1 MLEPRRLA
9 TRAAAHRMA
18 HLRGERIGETI
29 GYRMRRDT
37 RVGPRTR
44 IEVVTEGVLTRMLNS
59 DPTLEGIGVLIFDE
73 FHERS
78 IHADL
83 GLALALHS
91 QRLVRDDLRIVVMS
105 ATLDG
110 AIVAELLGGAAVMA
124 AEGRVFPVDIRYR
137 PTKQGQR
144 LEASVASAVRTAL
157 AETDGD
163 VLVFLPGQGEIAR
176 CDAALTGLGAAIEVM
191 PLYGNLSFA
200 DQDRAIAPS
209 PPGRRKVVL
218 STSIAE
224 TSLTIEGVRAVVDAG
239 LARIPRFS
247 PRTGMTSLTTV
258 RVSRAAADQRA
269 GRAGRVAPGI
279 CYRLWNADEHA
290 HLLPFATP
298 EILEADLAPL
308 ALDLAAAGIT
318 DPQELRWLTPPPRG
332 PWRQAVELL
341 TWLEALDSD
350 GKATTH
356 GRAMAALGAHPRIAH
371 MMLRAHAS
379 GDGALA
385 CDIAAILEERDM
397 LRSGGDEHDADLR
410 LRAELV
416 RGVRLRD
423 RLPDHVAGMRVMRD
437 AVGRVS
443 ESARAWR
450 RDLGV
455 GGAHEWEEA
464 SAAGRLV
471 ALAFPDRVAQRRP
484 GPLPR
489 YQLRYGTGSVL
500 TDSPGIASE
509 PYLVIA
515 ETDGKVPESRVFLA
529 APLTLEELRADFAS
543 QITTEKVLEWDTEH
557 GLRAVER
564 EVLGALVLQER
575 RARAPDPEAIRLVAL
590 KAITSSNLE
599 LLTWSDAARRLRER
613 LAFIHH
619 HDHTWP
625 DVSDGALIAEA
636 EHWLAPHLGAI
647 RSRGD
652 LERLDL
658 GAFLLDRLDWRQ
670 RSLLDELAPTHFT
683 APTGSRLPID
693 YSEPGA
699 PVVRVRLQ
707 EMFGQVA
714 TPRVMGGR
722 IPLTLHLLSPAHR
735 PVQVTQNLESFWK
748 SSYFDVRKDMKG
760 RYPKHPW
767 PEDPLSATP
776 TRRRK

>member
-1 MLEPRRLA
+1 
-9 TRAAAHRMA
+9 MA
-18 HLRGERIGETI
+18 HLRGERVGETI

-37 RVGPRTR
+37 RVGPKTR

-59 DPTLEGIGVLIFDE
+59 DPTLEGVGVLIFDE
-73 FHERS
+73 YHERS

-91 QRLVRDDLRIVVMS
+91 QRLVRDDLRILVMS

-110 AIVAELLGGAAVMA
+110 AVIAELLGGAAVVA
-124 AEGRVFPVDIRYR
+124 VEGRAFPVDIRYL
-137 PTKQGQR
+137 PPKQGQR
-144 LEASVASAVRTAL
+144 LESSVSAAVKAAL
-157 AETDGD
+157 ATTDGD

-176 CDAALTGLGAAIEVM
+176 CDAALTELGPAVDVM
-191 PLYGNLSFA
+191 PLFGNLSFV

-239 LARIPRFS
+239 LARVPRFS

-279 CYRLWNADEHA
+279 CIRLWNADEHA

-298 EILEADLAPL
+298 EILETDLAPL
-308 ALDLAAAGIT
+308 ALDLAVAGIA

-341 TWLEALDSD
+341 TWLEAIDSD
-350 GKATTH
+350 GRATTH
-356 GRAMAALGAHPRIAH
+356 GRELAGLGAHPRIAH
-371 MMLRAHAS
+371 MMLRARAA

-385 CDIAAILEERDM
+385 CDLAAILEERDM
-397 LRSGGDEHDADLR
+397 LHGDGSEHDADLR
-410 LRAELV
+410 LRAELL

-423 RLPDHVAGMRVMRD
+423 RLPEYVAGMRVNRD
-437 AVGRVS
+437 TVGRIGDA
-443 ESARAWR
+443 ARAWR
-450 RDLGV
+450 RELRI
-455 GGAHEWEEA
+455 GANQEWTDA
-464 SAAGRLV
+464 SAAGRIV

-484 GPLPR
+484 GPAAR
-489 YQLRYGTGSVL
+489 YQLRNGTGSVL
-500 TDSPGIASE
+500 TDSPALAGE

-515 ETDGKVPESRVFLA
+515 ETDGRVPESRIYLA
-529 APLTLEELRADFAS
+529 APLTLDELREDFAT
-543 QITTEKVLEWDTEH
+543 QVARQGVLEWDADK
-557 GLRAVER
+557 GLRAAER
-564 EVLGALVLQER
+564 EVLGAIVLQER
-575 RARAPDPEAIRLVAL
+575 RIVSPDPEAVRSLVL
-590 KAITSSNLE
+590 EAIASSNLE
-599 LLTWSDAARRLRER
+599 LLTWSESARRLRER
-613 LAFIHH
+613 LAFLHH
-619 HDHTWP
+619 HDEGWP
-625 DVSDGALIAEA
+625 DVSNEALVADA
-636 EHWLAPHLGAI
+636 DVWLGPSLGDV
-647 RSRGD
+647 RSRAD

-658 GAFLLDRLDWRQ
+658 GALLLERLTWQQ
-670 RSLLDELAPTHFT
+670 RSLLDELAPTHFI
-683 APTGSRLPID
+683 APTGSRLQID
-693 YSEPGA
+693 YAEPDA

-707 EMFGQVA
+707 EMFGQLT
-714 TPRVMGGR
+714 TPRVLRGR
-722 IPLTLHLLSPAHR
+722 VPLTLHLLSPAHR
-735 PVQVTQNLESFWK
+735 PVQVTQDLESFWR